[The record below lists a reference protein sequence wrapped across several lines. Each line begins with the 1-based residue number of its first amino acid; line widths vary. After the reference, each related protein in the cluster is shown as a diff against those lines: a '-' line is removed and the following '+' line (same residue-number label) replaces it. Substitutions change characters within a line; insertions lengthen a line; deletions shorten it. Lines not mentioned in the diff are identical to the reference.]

1 MVLTPRRR
9 IFRSAA
15 PPRPRRTGARRW
27 VAGVAG
33 AAIVALLAWGGAGL
47 WHRAAR
53 APAPPTEAPRST
65 TASRAA
71 GQIHA
76 NATDVAVL
84 DGETLRLGADI
95 VRLAGVVAPS
105 RLETC
110 RDASGAAADCG
121 AAATAALAALVRGK
135 DVTCEIVGTDPAGRP
150 TAACAAGG
158 AALNPALLAPAGR
171 P

>member
-53 APAPPTEAPRST
+53 APAPPAEAPRST
-65 TASRAA
+65 TAPRAA

-76 NATDVAVL
+76 NATDVAAR
-84 DGETLRLGADI
+84 DSQDW
-95 VRLAGVVAPS
+95 VAW
-105 RLETC
+105 C
-110 RDASGAAADCG
+110 
-121 AAATAALAALVRGK
+121 
-135 DVTCEIVGTDPAGRP
+135 
-150 TAACAAGG
+150 
-158 AALNPALLAPAGR
+158 
-171 P
+171 

>member
-9 IFRSAA
+9 IFRSAVT
-15 PPRPRRTGARRW
+15 PRPRRTGARRW
-27 VAGVAG
+27 VAGAAG
-33 AAIVALLAWGGAGL
+33 LAIVALLAWGGAGL
-47 WHRAAR
+47 WHRARR
-53 APAPPTEAPRST
+53 APVQPSDAPH
-65 TASRAA
+65 ASPPPRAA
-71 GQIHA
+71 GQIRA

-95 VRLAGVVAPS
+95 VRLAGVEAPS

-135 DVTCEIVGTDPAGRP
+135 DVTCEIVGTDRDGRL